1 MEEKAEAGL
10 VWVGCGSSSEPSSG
24 SEPRFE
30 ESIDPN
36 PKATLLNSETR
47 FQEMKAKS
55 GAIAQL
61 LDVSMFSLCL
71 IGWVRIGG
79 FGFVSHAHL
88 ISSTPAQFQQKD
100 YAHLF
105 IYIFDNF
112 VLKNKTY
119 FPFFFFL

>member
-1 MEEKAEAGL
+1 MEEKAETGL

-88 ISSTPAQFQQKD
+88 ISSTPAQFRTKRL
-100 YAHLF
+100 A
-105 IYIFDNF
+105 
-112 VLKNKTY
+112 
-119 FPFFFFL
+119 